1 MSFSELDESGQN
13 FLLSLYRETKG
24 DPSIQISMYDIGSE
38 LGMDRPAASKLAEDL
53 MGWSLVELRTL
64 AGGIAITNAA
74 VEEIEDLGYGVT
86 ADEETSVQLGNDRIV
101 SEDGRQA
108 IEQVTDAVK
117 QTAGGLGL
125 PYDTLSELMA
135 DLKTIHTQLESSRPK
150 TAILRECLR
159 SIKTVLADGG
169 DAGNVTRVARLL
181 GE

>member
-38 LGMDRPAASKLAEDL
+38 LGMDRPAASKLTEDL

-64 AGGIAITNAA
+64 AGGIAITNTA

-86 ADEETSVQLGNDRIV
+86 GDAETSLQLGNDRIV
-101 SEDGRQA
+101 SDDVRQVVERVA
-108 IEQVTDAVK
+108 EEVK

-125 PYDTLSELMA
+125 AYDTLSELMA
-135 DLKTIHTQLESSRPK
+135 DLKTINTQLESSRPK
-150 TAILRECLR
+150 TAILRECFR
-159 SIKTVLADGG
+159 SIKAVLADGG
-169 DAGNVTRVARLL
+169 DDENAVRVARLL
-181 GE
+181 GG